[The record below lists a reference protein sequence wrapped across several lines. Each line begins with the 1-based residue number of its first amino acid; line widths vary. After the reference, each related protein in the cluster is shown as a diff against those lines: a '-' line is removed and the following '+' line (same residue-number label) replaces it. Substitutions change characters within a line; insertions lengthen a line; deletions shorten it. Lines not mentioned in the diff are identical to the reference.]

1 MRFPVLLTLCTAL
14 LLPAC
19 DDEGGDEGGGNVDPA
34 RIDAITALSG
44 DAAAGETVYA
54 RCSASTC
61 HGSDGDSG
69 TGGSRLSAEVPA
81 QSDEGLIEVVLGGY
95 ETMPAQNLSDQE
107 MADLLAYLR
116 STFG

>member
-1 MRFPVLLTLCTAL
+1 MRHTLLLMLCTAL

-19 DDEGGDEGGGNVDPA
+19 DEDKGEDEGGNVDPA
-34 RIDAITALSG
+34 RIDAILAISG
-44 DAAAGETVYA
+44 DTAAGETVYA

-69 TGGSRLSAEVPA
+69 TTGSRLSGEVPG
-81 QSDEGLIEVVLGGY
+81 QSDEGLIEVVIGGY

-116 STFG
+116 ATFG